1 MPAGDPKHRAKRFNE
16 GAKLVATLFN
26 SLAIITLGTAFIG
39 PIVQG
44 RFDVLPKGGWVLLLV
59 ALSLRFIAPLA
70 VRLIRAE
77 E

>member
-26 SLAIITLGTAFIG
+26 SLAIITIGTAFIG

-44 RFDVLPKGGWVLLLV
+44 RFDVLSSGGWVLLLV
-59 ALSLRFIAPLA
+59 ALSLHLIAHLA